1 MANVL
6 PRVKELKTLE
16 GLFRFKTS
24 EPEIIMFSCESDG
37 EACLCP
43 DSWILVLSLSEFL
56 WPCTLFLILTVIRFQ
71 EPPRHRENCY
81 LQPRNLPSQGVYP
94 FVQSLLCNAGSRC
107 KNTSYVAPK
116 DPNFRIFRSPNSQ
129 HDQGMP
135 TDLAFLEDV
144 QELAQGISETME
156 KAIALQK
163 LWLESSKL
171 SGSHNAAFSMLIRS
185 KLYKMLYFSSKVDLN
200 KTETLISKIEN
211 LHHQPYFWDFL
222 HSLPGFRTSNLH
234 PKYGLQVLAHFL
246 QTILSSLASLED
258 LDWLPINQT
267 SSKAAQ
273 IGLNVTVTILE
284 FLQEEKVEAIGI
296 GYNLSLRN
304 VVWNPLKLKSDLTSK
319 YGFDDLHVEKML
331 NYTGEL
337 NEIPT
342 DSSLEQF
349 ICSALYNTSEV
360 EVDNNYNHG
369 NCNIQWSEVKD
380 YLVHSVNWLQIYKQL
395 SVSEMDDGALKTV
408 IQQWLNGSVV
418 QKILT
423 GMEQSLVAFREQYP
437 EDSESWKV
445 TSVLH
450 TMIHL
455 LDDSLGPESH
465 PNYLQSPKILVYLA
479 KFQTILQNLPHWPT
493 VKRLLL
499 VNGALRN
506 VIIKNLH
513 FIREVLSKLE
523 RLAPFSETDDLSSLQ
538 LEMDAFFR
546 DLKQDGI
553 FQDVLFG
560 RINQPIAITEDFLGW
575 QEIEQQLA
583 ESTKLCSWLY
593 QSLSTQISPGEDISF
608 VYCQEKIISTLVFH
622 ILEEGQFALEQ
633 NNSWKNLI
641 EFLRKT
647 CEVAHYVNK
656 QENFRR
662 GPSATSEKSP
672 CKGAKLDWKA
682 ITDTYYVFLKNLLKS
697 PRMSV
702 SRILMY
708 SKDFLKMEKKSH
720 TYEDEVTNFWLSF
733 VDSVEK
739 MVLPGSLVSSN
750 QTTFQNLASLTE
762 VIWNKTVWW
771 MNTSR
776 SSEAEPSLNTQKF
789 SEFSK
794 EVIEKIQ
801 VVSSLW
807 KRNEYERFLRLLE
820 LILYEI
826 NPKLLE
832 LWMYGI
838 PKREKDKLETLS
850 TLLNLS
856 IPGNQRV
863 LGKNFNFSL
872 HFRNLSASE
881 NLNLDF
887 VHLSEIVINSLHE
900 LGLVKQEQ
908 VTATLNTVYALHNIS
923 MLSSSF
929 SVSQKQYLENILT
942 QIYQNVFQDK
952 DSVVLLRLYSSIYQV
967 IYQFISSL
975 QSNES
980 LSTFFIKISKS
991 ISAIIKEFNFQDMSK
1006 AFEFLSEVT
1015 SFLDQISEESLCEKL
1030 FSVYNYLE
1038 LQVKSL
1044 ILKEGQETK
1053 MIHATL
1059 WSLKQLLIKDK
1070 NFRVSLLHYLNQ
1082 LFNKSVEGHLNNQC
1096 FGLDDRLLSLNGSM
1110 DVRNSLILPW
1120 IQMLSNLTENIFINE
1135 SLAMQCTFSW
1145 VQVWFEI
1152 WGAVSQVL
1160 KFDSKFFPSLQ
1171 IGLRELSSEIGNSFE
1186 HFETCQR
1193 MYPGH
1198 VSITLI
1204 KSLLKNIVQGDDTQN
1219 WNALIG
1225 LLSMLDSSVAIMK
1238 SLNTAEVEKSLLRVE
1253 NEVLKLKE
1261 SPLNINISRM
1271 FFYSLFEVF
1280 MELNNTTG
1288 NIDRDSLM
1296 VSAEQYE
1303 TAFTVLQETIRFFR
1317 NISYN
1322 QDLLSCAGILQNATN
1337 LGMESDLASKNTSQ
1351 KLLSVL
1357 AILKSIL
1364 TSEDIISR
1372 LEGCTAWIDIIK
1384 NLGGRYNT
1392 ISFGYSQDFLEL
1404 FLSARNINNTK
1415 IKVRKMLDF
1424 VTFILSSTKPLCSL
1438 NNSDLHCLDVYF
1450 RHVTNV
1456 AKVAITS
1463 LFEKEKI
1470 PMLDFILMILNNSED
1485 QIRVIINN
1493 LTRTLEFSSDISWKN
1508 FTELIMRAL
1517 EKSDNSPNQF
1527 QIVWRQSVTFFR
1539 EIQKLVKNITIKIL
1553 ENNSSDIGK
1562 VLKVFTNLPK
1572 EKSANLLGDSIQNLG
1587 SYFAFNLSHD
1597 LQNLPI
1603 HAVMKAIGLDIQLAR
1618 DVMNSLLPS
1627 ILPNIPQNSGN
1638 MKVLKK
1644 VSTLIHNLKN
1654 VDIELLV
1661 DQLEQISGSLRDFLK
1676 NISALE
1682 DGNLGI
1688 DLVVGL
1694 METFVHSS
1702 HSWNVNHLWQLSRLF
1717 PKDEVDA
1724 VVDAYYVLPDG
1735 VRLLQRIA
1743 HRNITEA
1750 LLEVYNFALVH
1761 GGSISN
1767 VTKEDF
1773 ASAIKGLLDITEL
1786 VIDKPNI
1793 AAEAL
1798 SCFPVTWCSSHP
1810 TLQFH
1815 KDMVVE
1821 KCNAHKSVHPLLYSK
1836 MAELFHHLQ
1845 LMPLEDD
1852 LQCSNESVRIET
1864 THKVYC
1870 FFHEVAAWNSILIH
1884 FSEVLHVNNSLLK
1897 ELQGFWYKLSP
1908 YILSSGKSSNAN
1920 DSIHCAVVPGKWI
1933 ALRVIEKLKKRNFTK
1948 ALSVKDI
1955 LKQLTGLN
1963 KIQHWNVDK
1972 ETSVLNKTIMDWKR
1986 WTKLVSSSGVENM
1999 TFFLSPL
2006 MHLSSI
2012 ANQINDLLKVLLSF
2026 GKTSHIIGNLEAL
2039 WFETERSV
2047 QDLWKNFSIRHIF
2060 SSVKQGIQIIKSLA
2074 DQNTTLPLSYSLK
2087 QFNSSFLY
2095 GTRLLEDLVLVTRDL
2110 LHEYTNGNFF
2120 TIINTLIL
2128 ALTNESSPHAG
2139 ALNIGDITDFL
2150 EYFKNVSR
2158 EGNITITR
2166 VAHLL
2171 NLKKQTNFSDAQ
2183 FLFENSLIS
2192 AINNFAWSSLEAALH
2207 SNDTDLLIRDFIDLV
2222 FNYTQFENNKGNL
2235 SLHSHS
2241 TMELFKQFFLK
2252 FFFPPKGNF
2261 ENKIFVLLKDI
2272 YTDIMGEISIAP
2284 EDKILELLKLDPFT
2298 YLKKE
2303 GRLPSNS
2310 SSLRENI
2317 YDLIKDSFTLEDD
2330 ESYFDTQ
2337 HKLKFIRDLVHVI
2350 LRATPI
2356 RKDIGNDAELGINK
2370 THLLSKMNNFEDLLE
2385 LNEDLDSAVQ
2395 LVRKNSAKI
2404 VSLMDIIFS
2413 YHIKDLHAFSSTLQV
2428 VLTNL
2433 TELVTF
2439 VGNVFPSKERKAIE
2453 ITKRLLDIIAQGEKD
2468 IPEGFLEMSQALT
2481 TLLQDIKKLR
2491 DLSQSIDAMVKF
2503 LHLAK
2508 KVSAQVAS
2516 ILETRFISMTKGKL
2530 NSLDMLY
2537 SFLQEAVHNVVDGIT
2552 SMRNL
2557 EPLSYQE
2564 VEILLKPLLDVTS
2577 WTLNIKPIISKEFRP
2592 LNISTSSFSYLSQS
2606 KNISEIVEEIAVFII
2621 NSKNHSVELEHL
2633 VLALK
2638 NTTQTLSIDAKTLMG
2653 EVLDCLVPINNL
2665 TSQVN
2670 FLNSN
2675 MNSSHRWLW
2684 DTKWERL
2691 YKMVLFWNEILSQ
2704 NSPESGA
2711 KLKMVIALS
2720 LEALGNNL
2728 QKAGWDIFNLLLT
2741 FAQHPNNLS
2750 QAIESPGKMLSV
2762 SGGEFSKALFFNSST
2777 IHNMTHQE
2785 LEKAIQVA
2793 LNKIALWMEWL
2804 LLHHSLWRHSTKAL
2818 FPFTWE
2824 TSVNV
2829 TTGKGVMSKPPNNIK
2844 GEKNNF
2850 SLTFKPSSCFEKSIK
2865 RIISLAKYWQKGP
2878 LQNQSVLEICQFF
2891 QKHLKPSTALTLQ
2904 KVKMT
2909 ILNVLI
2915 ILSEDPAF
2923 TKDILCTLLSCKDG
2937 LIRHLLLSIVR
2948 GITLVHGHYQDF
2960 ETIWSSSSHGHCESL
2975 LHTSSKLSNSLES
2988 FKRSLENATAR
2999 DCECHPMLETVQQH
3013 MKMLARSLEKPLSGD
3028 PIMAF
3033 LSNFSVTGDVR
3044 VKDCVQNVT
3053 KLTEEL
3059 RSLTTISEKTINSI
3073 LEANISHSKFLS
3085 SALTVALAGKCDE
3098 EVISLLLT
3106 FPADG
3111 KALAVRELCVL
3122 PASDMYTLIVLI
3134 SQNLDLQIIIYKMLI
3149 PPEANSILNSLLDV
3163 VSSIDFLLTKA
3174 QHILKYLP
3182 EFLRLF
3188 KSVPLFDIPEFPQ
3201 FSQDIQSRSSAFG
3214 SLQSVMKMVCKEA
3227 SFLSNSNMF
3236 ISLPRVND
3244 LLEDDKTKFNIPKD
3258 STPFCLKLYQEILQS
3273 PNGALVWAFLKPLL
3287 HGKILYTPNT
3297 SVINKVIE
3305 KANYTFVFVD
3315 KLKIALEA
3323 MLKMSS
3329 VFQNGRNAQMINRLQ
3344 EALRNTFIKN
3354 FVESQLQIDVEK
3366 LTVKLQ
3372 NYTGMLGKMFNHSK
3386 VEQFHSLAQ
3395 IMVNIS
3401 SCVLLNRFQPLE
3413 SVEILEREAHG
3424 LMQQNNLLASIIFN
3438 SSLTIKRNGSDFVD
3452 LPHHVIY
3459 TIRTSVLY
3467 SMRTDLVKNPLW
3479 KFHPQS
3485 LPADGFKYNH
3495 IFVPLQDIIER
3506 AIILVQTGLDTLTPP
3521 IQAQAMPYPCHT
3533 SDLFLN
3539 NVGFFFPLIMMLTWM
3554 VSVASM
3560 VRKLVYEREIRL
3572 EEYMRMMGVHP
3583 TVHFLAWF
3591 LENIIMLIISSCA
3604 LAIILKTS
3612 GIFVHSNA
3620 FIIFL
3625 FLLDFGVSIVMLSF
3639 LLSAFFSSA
3648 NTAAL
3653 CTSLVYMISFLP
3665 YIVLLVLHNQ
3675 LSFAIQTVLCFLSTT
3690 AFGQGVFFITFLEG
3704 QEAGIQWNN
3713 MYQSLEQ
3720 EGDMTFG
3727 WVCWMILFDSMVYF
3741 ICGWYFSNLI
3751 PGNFGLKKPW
3761 YFPFTMSYWK
3771 NLCGLKMRKQQ
3782 HITSNLFFFNEHFLS
3797 KGSLPPNRQKTI
3809 EDGVHA
3815 GVILVSVTK
3824 EYESDKKAAVKEL
3837 TLKFYKGQITALL
3850 GPNGAGKTTII
3861 SLLTGLYPPSSGTII
3876 INGKDMQTQLAAIRM
3891 EMGVCPQYDV
3901 LFDNLSVREHLL
3913 LFASIKAPLWTKK
3926 ELYQQVNKTL
3936 QDVELT
3942 QHQHKHIRALS
3953 GGMKRKLSIGIA
3965 FIGNS
3970 NVVVL
3975 DEPTSGVDPCARR
3988 GIWDILLKYRAG
4000 RTLIFTTHHLDEAEV
4015 LSDRIAILQ
4024 HGRLRCSGS
4033 PSSLKEAYGHGF
4045 SLTLTKQPLILE
4057 IQDGKDID
4065 QVTSLIQIYIP
4076 QAFLKENGG
4085 TELTYAIP
4093 KDTDKACF
4101 KGLFQALDQNLHH
4114 LHLTGYGISDTTL
4127 EECLARCLAH
4137 SNAYELLK
4145 RVVDTVGDLLSKSE
4159 SPVDITWNEFLMAST
4174 MFYICIFTINGDILM
4189 MSWPKK
4195 KEPLD
4200 NSHRKIKPNQGGMLL
4215 LTQMAALLMK
4225 RFHHTRRGWKG
4236 TLSDL
4241 VLPVLFVA
4249 LAMGLFMVKPLVIDY
4264 PSLKLTPGH
4273 YDSEEAYFF
4282 SSESEDTGLSRVLL
4296 RSFSVQDPLCANFR
4310 PDLKNF
4316 SCWRSDPFT
4325 PREFQD
4331 SCACLKCPKK
4341 NTSAPY
4347 LKNSKGNILFNLSAF
4362 DVEEYLL
4369 WPSKKPRLG
4378 GWSFGVKIP
4387 DQGQDTNI
4395 NMSKPQTLAKVWYNQ
4410 KGFHALPS
4418 YLNHLNNLILWQYLP
4433 PSVNWRQYG
4442 IILYSHPYG
4451 GTLLNEDKILESVRQ
4466 CGVALCI
4473 MLGFSI
4479 LTASIG
4485 SSVVKDR
4492 VCGAK
4497 RLQHISGLGYRTYWF
4512 TNFIYDMV
4520 FYLVSVSL
4528 SIGVIVAFKLTAFTF
4543 RENLAATALL
4553 LALFGYA
4560 TLPWMYLLSRI
4571 FSSSDVAFISYI
4583 SLNFIF
4589 GLCTMLM
4596 TIMPRLLAV
4605 VSKAQNL
4612 QDIYNV
4618 LKWVFTIFPQFCLGQ
4633 GLIELCYNQIKF
4645 DLTHNFG
4652 IDSYV
4657 SPFEMNF
4664 LGWIFVA
4671 MALQGTTLLLS
4682 RILLHWDLLQKPR
4695 SHPVFLG
4702 PVTPSEDMDVKEEQM
4717 RIWTGRTDSDILV
4730 LRNLRKSYPGFGKR
4744 NTAVNDISLG
4754 IPRGECFGL
4763 LGVNGAGKSTTF
4775 KMLTGD
4781 IIPSSGYAAIRNPRG
4796 DEMVLPSCGASG
4808 ILIGYCPQKDA
4819 LDEFLTGWE
4828 HLHYYC
4834 SLRGVPK
4841 QDIHR
4846 VAGELVNR
4854 LHLEAHI
4861 EKPVSTYSG
4870 GTKRKLSTALALV
4883 GKPELLLLD
4892 EPSSGMD
4899 PGSKRYLWKTIMKE
4913 VQEGCAAI
4921 LTSHSMEECEALC
4934 TRLAIMV
4941 DGSFK
4946 CLGSP
4951 QHIKNRFGAGY
4962 TVKVW
4967 LSQETSQHDAISDC
4981 LKLHFP
4987 GIQFKGQHLNLLEYH
5002 VPQRWGCL
5010 ADLFRVLENN
5020 KTLLN
5025 IKHYSINQTTLEQVF
5040 INFATQQ
5047 QQTPYPTFE
5056 SSTNCI
5062 RPHPVSI

>member
-1 MANVL
+1 
-6 PRVKELKTLE
+6 PKFLKDLGSSLVYT
-16 GLFRFKTS
+16 
-24 EPEIIMFSCESDG
+24 D
-37 EACLCP
+37 
-43 DSWILVLSLSEFL
+43 ILARLMNVLSLSEFL
-56 WPCTLFLILTVIRFQ
+56 WPCTLFLILTVLRFQ
-71 EPPRHRENCY
+71 EPPRHRDNCY
-81 LQPRNLPSQGVYP
+81 LQPRNLPSQGLYP

-107 KNTSYVAPK
+107 KNTSYVATK
-116 DPNFRIFRSPNSQ
+116 DANFRSNMTLSKKITANHIAYF
-129 HDQGMP
+129 
-135 TDLAFLEDV
+135 EKV
-144 QELAQGISETME
+144 IELVII
-156 KAIALQK
+156 KK
-163 LWLESSKL
+163 PDK
-171 SGSHNAAFSMLIRS
+171 LIRS
-185 KLYKMLYFSSKVDLN
+185 KLYKMLYFSLKVDLN
-200 KTETLISKIEN
+200 KTETLISKIKN

-222 HSLPGFRTSNLH
+222 HSLPGLRTSNLN
-234 PKYGLQVLAHFL
+234 PEYGLQVLARFL

-267 SSKAAQ
+267 FSKAAQ
-273 IGLNVTVTILE
+273 IGLNVTIMILE
-284 FLQEEKVEAIGI
+284 FLQEEKVEVTGI
-296 GYNLSLRN
+296 GYNLSLRSM
-304 VVWNPLKLKSDLTSK
+304 VWNPLKLKSDLTSK

-349 ICSALYNTSEV
+349 VCSALSSTSEG

-369 NCNIQWSEVKD
+369 NCNIQWSEAKD
-380 YLVHSVNWLQIYKQL
+380 YLVHSVSWLQIYKQ
-395 SVSEMDDGALKTV
+395 V
-408 IQQWLNGSVV
+408 IQQWLKGTVV

-423 GMEQSLVAFREQYP
+423 RMEQSLMTFRDQYP
-437 EDSESWKV
+437 EDSESRKV
-445 TSVLH
+445 ASVLH

-455 LDDSLGPESH
+455 VDDSLGPESL
-465 PNYLQSPKILVYLA
+465 PNYLLVYLA

-523 RLAPFSETDDLSSLQ
+523 RLAPLSETDDLSSLQ
-538 LEMDAFFR
+538 LEMDTFFR
-546 DLKQDGI
+546 DLKQDEI
-553 FQDVLFG
+553 FQEVLFG
-560 RINQPIAITEDFLGW
+560 RTRQPIAITEDFLGW

-583 ESTKLCSWLY
+583 ESITLCSWLY
-593 QSLSTQISPGEDISF
+593 QSLSTQLSPGENISF
-608 VYCQEKIISTLVFH
+608 IYCQEKIISTLVFH
-622 ILEEGQFALEQ
+622 TLEEVQFALEQ
-633 NNSWKNLI
+633 NNSWKNLT
-641 EFLRKT
+641 EFLRKI

-656 QENFRR
+656 QENFQR
-662 GPSATSEKSP
+662 ATFEKSP

-682 ITDTYYVFLKNLLKS
+682 ITDTYFVFLKNLLKS

-702 SRILMY
+702 SRILTY
-708 SKDFLKMEKKSH
+708 SRDLLEMEKKSH
-720 TYEDEVTNFWLSF
+720 AYEDEATTFWLSF
-733 VDSVEK
+733 VDFVEK
-739 MVLPGSLVSSN
+739 MILPGSLVSSSHPI
-750 QTTFQNLASLTE
+750 FQNLANLTE
-762 VIWNKTVWW
+762 VIWNETLWW

-789 SEFSK
+789 SEIRK

-801 VVSSLW
+801 VIPSLW
-807 KRNEYERFLRLLE
+807 KRNEYEGFLRILE

-856 IPGNQRV
+856 IPENQRV

-872 HFRNLSASE
+872 HFHNLSESE
-881 NLNLDF
+881 NLHLDF
-887 VHLSEIVINSLHE
+887 VHLSEIVINCLYE

-908 VTATLNTVYALHNIS
+908 VTAALSIAYALRNIS

-942 QIYQNVFQDK
+942 QIYHNVFQDK
-952 DSVVLLRLYSSIYQV
+952 DSVVLLQLYSSIYQD
-967 IYQFISSL
+967 IYQFISSF
-975 QSNES
+975 QSKES
-980 LSTFFIKISKS
+980 LLTFFIQISKS
-991 ISAIIKEFNFQDMSK
+991 ISTIIKEFNFQDMSK

-1015 SFLDQISEESLCEKL
+1015 SFLDRISEESLCEKL

-1044 ILKEGQETK
+1044 IPKEGQETK
-1053 MIHATL
+1053 MIHTTL
-1059 WSLKQLLIKDK
+1059 RSLKQLLIIDK
-1070 NFRVSLLHYLNQ
+1070 NFRISLLHYLNQ
-1082 LFNKSVEGHLNNQC
+1082 LFNSSVEGHLNNEC
-1096 FGLDDRLLSLNGSM
+1096 FHLDDRFLSLNWSM

-1120 IQMLSNLTENIFINE
+1120 IQMLSNLTENIVINE

-1152 WGAVSQVL
+1152 WDTVFQVL
-1160 KFDSKFFPSLQ
+1160 KFDSKFFLSLQ
-1171 IGLRELSSEIGNSFE
+1171 IGLRELSSELGNSFE
-1186 HFETCQR
+1186 HLEACQR
-1193 MYPGH
+1193 TFPDHIPMR
-1198 VSITLI
+1198 LI
-1204 KSLLKNIVQGDDTQN
+1204 KSLLKNIVQDDDARN
-1219 WNALIG
+1219 WNAFTSLS
-1225 LLSMLDSSVAIMK
+1225 SMLDNSVTIMK
-1238 SLNTAEVEKSLLRVE
+1238 SLTTEKVEKSLLTME
-1253 NEVLKLKE
+1253 NEVLQLKE
-1261 SPLNINISRM
+1261 SPLNINISRK

-1280 MELNNTTG
+1280 MELSNTSG

-1296 VSAEQYE
+1296 DSGEELE
-1303 TAFTVLQETIRFFR
+1303 TALTVLQETIRFLR

-1322 QDLLSCAGILQNATN
+1322 QDLLSCAVILENITN
-1337 LGMESDLASKNTSQ
+1337 LVVEGDLASKNTSQ

-1357 AILKSIL
+1357 AIFKYIL

-1372 LEGCTAWIDIIK
+1372 LEGCTAWIDIIR
-1384 NLGGRYNT
+1384 NLGVKYYST
-1392 ISFGYSQDFLEL
+1392 FSFGHSQDFLEL
-1404 FLSARNINNTK
+1404 FLSSRNINNTK
-1415 IKVRKMLDF
+1415 ITVGKMLYF
-1424 VTFILSSTKPLCSL
+1424 VTFISSSTKPLCSL
-1438 NNSDLHCLDVYF
+1438 NKSDMHCLDVYF
-1450 RHVTNV
+1450 RNITNFV
-1456 AKVAITS
+1456 KVVITS
-1463 LFEKEKI
+1463 LFEKEKM

-1485 QIRVIINN
+1485 QLRVIINS
-1493 LTRTLEFSSDISWKN
+1493 LTRTLEFSSDINWKN
-1508 FTELIMRAL
+1508 FTELIIRAL
-1517 EKSDNSPNQF
+1517 EKSDNSSNQF
-1527 QIVWRQSVTFFR
+1527 QIVWRQSTAFFR

-1562 VLKVFTNLPK
+1562 VLKVLTNLPK

-1587 SYFAFNLSHD
+1587 SYFAFNFSHD

-1603 HAVMKAIGLDIQLAR
+1603 HAIMKAIGLDIQLAR

-1627 ILPNIPQNSGN
+1627 ILPNIPQNSRN

-1644 VSTLIHNLKN
+1644 ISTLIHNLKN
-1654 VDIELLV
+1654 ADVELLV
-1661 DQLEQISGSLRDFLK
+1661 DQLEQISGSLWDFLK
-1676 NISALE
+1676 NISTLE

-1688 DLVVGL
+1688 DLLIGL

-1724 VVDAYYVLPDG
+1724 VVDAYYVLPD
-1735 VRLLQRIA
+1735 VLRLLQRIA
-1743 HRNITEA
+1743 HKNITEA
-1750 LLEVYNFALVH
+1750 LLEVYNFTLVH
-1761 GGSISN
+1761 GASISTI
-1767 VTKEDF
+1767 TKEDF
-1773 ASAIKGLLDITEL
+1773 ASAIKGLLDITDL

-1798 SCFPVTWCSSHP
+1798 SCLPVTWCSNHT
-1810 TLQFH
+1810 TLQLH
-1815 KDMVVE
+1815 KDTVME
-1821 KCNAHKSVHPLLYSK
+1821 KCNTHKSMYPLLYSK
-1836 MAELFHHLQ
+1836 LVDLFHHLQ
-1845 LMPLEDD
+1845 LIPLEND
-1852 LQCSNESVRIET
+1852 LQCLNESLRIEM
-1864 THKVYC
+1864 THGVYC
-1870 FFHEVAAWNSILIH
+1870 FFHELAAWNSILIN
-1884 FSEVLHVNNSLLK
+1884 FSEGLHVNNSLLK
-1897 ELQGFWYKLSP
+1897 ELQGFWYKVSP

-1920 DSIHCAVVPGKWI
+1920 YLMHCMVVPGRWI
-1933 ALRVIEKLKKRNFTK
+1933 ALRVIEKFKKMNFTK

-1955 LKQLTGLN
+1955 LEQLTGLN
-1963 KIQHWNVDK
+1963 KIQHWNVDQ
-1972 ETSVLNKTIMDWKR
+1972 ETSVLNKTVTNLKR
-1986 WTKLVSSSGVENM
+1986 WTKLVSSFDVENM
-1999 TFFLSPL
+1999 TFFLYPS
-2006 MHLSSI
+2006 MHLSSKV
-2012 ANQINDLLKVLLSF
+2012 NQINDLLKVLLSF
-2026 GKTSHIIGNLEAL
+2026 GKTTNIIDNFENLWLES
-2039 WFETERSV
+2039 ERSV
-2047 QDLWKNFSIRHIF
+2047 QDLQKNFSIRHIF
-2060 SSVKQGIQIIKSLA
+2060 SLVKQGIQIIKSLA
-2074 DQNTTLPLSYSLK
+2074 DQNTTLPLFYFLK
-2087 QFNSSFLY
+2087 QFNSSFLH
-2095 GTRLLEDLVLVTRDL
+2095 GARFLEDLILLTRDL
-2110 LHEYTNGNFF
+2110 LHEYTNGNFSK
-2120 TIINTLIL
+2120 IIDTLIPI
-2128 ALTNESSPHAG
+2128 LTNESSSHAR
-2139 ALNIGDITDFL
+2139 ALNTDVFTDCL
-2150 EYFKNVSR
+2150 EHFKNVSR
-2158 EGNITITR
+2158 EGNINITF

-2171 NLKKQTNFSDAQ
+2171 NLEKQTNFSVAQ
-2183 FLFENSLIS
+2183 FLSKSRLIS

-2207 SNDTDLLIRDFIDLV
+2207 LNDTDLPITDFIDLV

-2235 SLHSHS
+2235 SLHQSS
-2241 TMELFKQFFLK
+2241 TMELFKQFFHK

-2261 ENKIFVLLKDI
+2261 ENKIFALLK
-2272 YTDIMGEISIAP
+2272 YLYADIMTEMSIAP
-2284 EDKILELLKLDPFT
+2284 KDRILDLLKLDPFPN
-2298 YLKKE
+2298 LREE
-2303 GRLPSNS
+2303 GRLPSND
-2310 SSLRENI
+2310 SSLRKNV
-2317 YDLIKDSFTLEDD
+2317 YDLIKDSFILDD
-2330 ESYFDTQ
+2330 EFYFDTQ
-2337 HKLKFIRDLVHVI
+2337 QRLKFIRDLVHII
-2350 LRATPI
+2350 LRAIPI
-2356 RKDIGNDAELGINK
+2356 RNDIGNDAKLVLNK
-2370 THLLSKMNNFEDLLE
+2370 THLLFKMNNFEDLAE
-2385 LNEDLDSAVQ
+2385 LNEDLDSAIQ
-2395 LVRKNSAKI
+2395 LVRKNSAEI

-2413 YHIKDLHAFSSTLQV
+2413 YHMEDLPAFSSALQV

-2439 VGNVFPSKERKAIE
+2439 VGNVFPSKVVE
-2453 ITKRLLDIIAQGEKD
+2453 ITKQLLDIIAYGEKD
-2468 IPEGFLEMSQALT
+2468 IPEGFLEMSHALS
-2481 TLLQDIKKLR
+2481 TLLQDIKELR
-2491 DLSQSIDAMVKF
+2491 VLSQSVDAMVKF
-2503 LHLAK
+2503 LNLSK
-2508 KVSAQVAS
+2508 KVSAQVAT
-2516 ILETRFISMTKGKL
+2516 ILETHFISKTKGKL
-2530 NSLDMLY
+2530 NFLDMLY
-2537 SFLQEAVHNVVDGIT
+2537 SFLQEAVHSVVDDIT

-2557 EPLSYQE
+2557 EFLSYQE
-2564 VEILLKPLLDVTS
+2564 VESLLKPLLDVTS
-2577 WTLNIKPIISKEFRP
+2577 WTIETKPIIFKESKP
-2592 LNISTSSFSYLSQS
+2592 LNESTSSFSYLSRS

-2621 NSKNHSVELEHL
+2621 NSKNHSVELERL

-2638 NTTQTLSIDAKTLMG
+2638 NATQTLSIDAKTLMG

-2665 TSQVN
+2665 TSQVD

-2675 MNSSHRWLW
+2675 PNSSHHWLW
-2684 DTKWERL
+2684 DTKWARL
-2691 YKMVLFWNEILSQ
+2691 YKRVLFWNEVLSQ

-2711 KLKMVIALS
+2711 KLKMVIAPS
-2720 LEALGNNL
+2720 LEALANNL
-2728 QKAGWDIFNLLLT
+2728 QEGDWDIFNLLLT

-2750 QAIESPGKMLSV
+2750 QAIESTGKMLSV
-2762 SGGEFSKALFFNSST
+2762 FGGEFSKALFFNSST

-2793 LNKIALWMEWL
+2793 LSKIALWMEWL
-2804 LLHHSLWRHSTKAL
+2804 LLHHSQWRRSTKAL
-2818 FPFTWE
+2818 FPLTWE

-2829 TTGKGVMSKPPNNIK
+2829 ITGKGVMSKSPNNIK
-2844 GEKNNF
+2844 REKNNF
-2850 SLTFKPSSCFEKSIK
+2850 SLTFKPLSCFEKSIK
-2865 RIISLAKYWQKGP
+2865 GIVSLAKYWQKRP

-2909 ILNVLI
+2909 VLNMLI
-2915 ILSEDPAF
+2915 ILSEKPAF
-2923 TKDILCTLLSCKDG
+2923 TKDILCSLLSCKDQ
-2937 LIRHLLLSIVR
+2937 LIRHLFLSIIR
-2948 GITLVHGHYQDF
+2948 GVTLVHDHYQDF
-2960 ETIWSSSSHGHCESL
+2960 ENIWSSSNHGHCENL
-2975 LHTSSKLSNSLES
+2975 LHTSSKLSSTLES
-2988 FKRSLENATAR
+2988 FKRNLGNATAR

-3013 MKMLARSLEKPLSGD
+3013 VQMLARSLEKPLSGD
-3028 PIMAF
+3028 PIMSF

-3053 KLTEEL
+3053 KLREEL
-3059 RSLTTISEKTINSI
+3059 RSFTTISEETINNI

-3085 SALTVALAGKCDE
+3085 SVLTVALAGKCDE

-3111 KALAVRELCVL
+3111 KALAARELCAL
-3122 PASDMYTLIVLI
+3122 PASDVYPLIVLI

-3149 PPEANSILNSLLDV
+3149 PPEANSLLNSLLDV
-3163 VSSIDFLLTKA
+3163 VSSINSLLTKA
-3174 QHILKYLP
+3174 QHILKHLP
-3182 EFLRLF
+3182 EFLQLF
-3188 KSVPLFDIPEFPQ
+3188 KSIPLLDISEFPQ
-3201 FSQDIQSRSSAFG
+3201 FSQDVQSRSSAFG
-3214 SLQSVMKMVCKEA
+3214 SLLSVMKMVCKEA
-3227 SFLSNSNMF
+3227 SFLSDSNMY

-3297 SVINKVIE
+3297 PVVNKVIE

-3315 KLKIALEA
+3315 KLKIVLEA

-3329 VFQNGRNAQMINRLQ
+3329 IFQNGGNAQMINHLQ

-3366 LTVKLQ
+3366 LTEKLQ
-3372 NYTGMLGKMFNHSK
+3372 NYAGMLGKMFNHSK

-3413 SVEILEREAHG
+3413 SVETLEREANG

-3438 SSLTIKRNGSDFVD
+3438 SSLTSKKHAPDFFD
-3452 LPHHVIY
+3452 LPHHFIY

-3495 IFVPLQDIIER
+3495 IFVPLQDMIER
-3506 AIILVQTGLDTLTPP
+3506 AIILVQTGLDTLTPS

-3612 GIFVHSNA
+3612 GIFVHSDA

-3625 FLLDFGVSIVMLSF
+3625 FLLDFGVSVVMLSF
-3639 LLSAFFSSA
+3639 LLSAFFGSA

-3713 MYQSLEQ
+3713 MYQSVEQ
-3720 EGDMTFG
+3720 EGGMTFG
-3727 WVCWMILFDSMVYF
+3727 WVCWMMFFDSMAYF

-3761 YFPFTMSYWK
+3761 YFPFTMSYWQ
-3771 NLCGLKMRKQQ
+3771 NLCGFKMRKQQ
-3782 HITSNLFFFNEHFLS
+3782 HVNSSLLFINENFMN
-3797 KGSLPPNRQKTI
+3797 KGSLTPNRKKTI
-3809 EDGVHA
+3809 ENRVHA
-3815 GVILVSVTK
+3815 GVTLVSVTK
-3824 EYESDKKAAVKEL
+3824 EYEGDKKAAVKEL
-3837 TLKFYKGQITALL
+3837 TLTFYKGQITALL

-3861 SLLTGLYPPSSGTII
+3861 SLLTGLYPPTSGIII

-3901 LFDNLSVREHLL
+3901 LFDNLSVREHLV

-3926 ELYQQVNKTL
+3926 RLYQQVNKTL

-3942 QHQHKHIRALS
+3942 HHQHKHIRALS

-4033 PSSLKEAYGHGF
+4033 PSSLKETYGHGL
-4045 SLTLTKQPLILE
+4045 SLTLTKQPFILE
-4057 IQDGKDID
+4057 IQDAKDID
-4065 QVTSLIQIYIP
+4065 RVTSLIQIYIP

-4085 TELTYAIP
+4085 NELTYAIP

-4127 EECLARCLAH
+4127 EEVFLKLLQDSKNKSH
-4137 SNAYELLK
+4137 SPDAIDIESRYE
-4145 RVVDTVGDLLSKSE
+4145 R
-4159 SPVDITWNEFLMAST
+4159 ST
-4174 MFYICIFTINGDILM
+4174 EQLH
-4189 MSWPKK
+4189 
-4195 KEPLD
+4195 D
-4200 NSHRKIKPNQGGMLL
+4200 NSKYSISNSPRKIKPIQGNMLL

-4249 LAMGLFMVKPLVIDY
+4249 LAMGLFMVKPLVTDY

-4282 SSESEDTGLSRVLL
+4282 SESEDTGLSSVLL
-4296 RSFSVQDPLCANFR
+4296 RSFGVQDPLCANFR
-4310 PDLKNF
+4310 KNF

-4331 SCACLKCPKK
+4331 SCTCLKCPKE
-4341 NTSAPY
+4341 NTSVPY

-4387 DQGQDTNI
+4387 NQGQDINI
-4395 NMSKPQTLAKVWYNQ
+4395 NMSEPQTLAKVWYNQ

-4418 YLNHLNNLILWQYLP
+4418 YLNHLNNLILWQHLP

-4442 IILYSHPYG
+4442 ITLYSHPYG
-4451 GTLLNEDKILESVRQ
+4451 GILLNEDKILESVRQ

-4485 SSVVKDR
+4485 SSIVKDR

-4497 RLQHISGLGYRTYWF
+4497 RLQHINGLGYGTYW
-4512 TNFIYDMV
+4512 ICGY
-4520 FYLVSVSL
+4520 
-4528 SIGVIVAFKLTAFTF
+4528 
-4543 RENLAATALL
+4543 
-4553 LALFGYA
+4553 GYA

-4596 TIMPRLLAV
+4596 TIMPRLLAM

-4618 LKWVFTIFPQFCLGQ
+4618 LKWVFTIFPQFCMGQ

-4657 SPFEMNF
+4657 NPFEMNF

-4671 MALQGTTLLLS
+4671 MALQGTALLLL

-4695 SHPVFLG
+4695 SHPVILG
-4702 PVTPSEDMDVKEEQM
+4702 PVNPSEDVDVKEEQM
-4717 RIWTGRTDSDILV
+4717 RVWAGRTNNDILV
-4730 LRNLRKSYPGFGKR
+4730 LHNLRKSYQGFGKR
-4744 NTAVNDISLG
+4744 TTAVNDISLG

-4781 IIPSSGYAAIRNPRG
+4781 ITPSSGYAAIRNPRG
-4796 DEMVLPSCGASG
+4796 DEMVLSSSGAAG

-4861 EKPVSTYSG
+4861 KKPVNTYSG

-4883 GKPELLLLD
+4883 GKPEILLLD

-4899 PGSKRYLWKTIMKE
+4899 AGSKRYLWKTLMKE
-4913 VQEGCAAI
+4913 VQEGCAAV

-4951 QHIKNRFGAGY
+4951 QHIKNRFGDGY
-4962 TVKVW
+4962 AVKVW
-4967 LSQETSQHDAISDC
+4967 LSQETSQHNAISHC

-5010 ADLFRVLENN
+5010 ADLFKVLENN

-5025 IKHYSINQTTLEQVF
+5025 IKHYSINQTTLEQVMF
-5040 INFATQQ
+5040 INQFT
-5047 QQTPYPTFE
+5047 YDI
-5056 SSTNCI
+5056 SYD
-5062 RPHPVSI
+5062 PHSILVK

>member
-1 MANVL
+1 
-6 PRVKELKTLE
+6 
-16 GLFRFKTS
+16 
-24 EPEIIMFSCESDG
+24 
-37 EACLCP
+37 
-43 DSWILVLSLSEFL
+43 
-56 WPCTLFLILTVIRFQ
+56 
-71 EPPRHRENCY
+71 
-81 LQPRNLPSQGVYP
+81 
-94 FVQSLLCNAGSRC
+94 
-107 KNTSYVAPK
+107 
-116 DPNFRIFRSPNSQ
+116 
-129 HDQGMP
+129 
-135 TDLAFLEDV
+135 
-144 QELAQGISETME
+144 
-156 KAIALQK
+156 
-163 LWLESSKL
+163 
-171 SGSHNAAFSMLIRS
+171 
-185 KLYKMLYFSSKVDLN
+185 
-200 KTETLISKIEN
+200 
-211 LHHQPYFWDFL
+211 
-222 HSLPGFRTSNLH
+222 
-234 PKYGLQVLAHFL
+234 
-246 QTILSSLASLED
+246 
-258 LDWLPINQT
+258 
-267 SSKAAQ
+267 
-273 IGLNVTVTILE
+273 
-284 FLQEEKVEAIGI
+284 
-296 GYNLSLRN
+296 
-304 VVWNPLKLKSDLTSK
+304 
-319 YGFDDLHVEKML
+319 
-331 NYTGEL
+331 
-337 NEIPT
+337 
-342 DSSLEQF
+342 
-349 ICSALYNTSEV
+349 
-360 EVDNNYNHG
+360 
-369 NCNIQWSEVKD
+369 
-380 YLVHSVNWLQIYKQL
+380 
-395 SVSEMDDGALKTV
+395 
-408 IQQWLNGSVV
+408 
-418 QKILT
+418 
-423 GMEQSLVAFREQYP
+423 
-437 EDSESWKV
+437 
-445 TSVLH
+445 
-450 TMIHL
+450 
-455 LDDSLGPESH
+455 
-465 PNYLQSPKILVYLA
+465 
-479 KFQTILQNLPHWPT
+479 
-493 VKRLLL
+493 
-499 VNGALRN
+499 
-506 VIIKNLH
+506 
-513 FIREVLSKLE
+513 
-523 RLAPFSETDDLSSLQ
+523 
-538 LEMDAFFR
+538 
-546 DLKQDGI
+546 
-553 FQDVLFG
+553 
-560 RINQPIAITEDFLGW
+560 
-575 QEIEQQLA
+575 
-583 ESTKLCSWLY
+583 
-593 QSLSTQISPGEDISF
+593 
-608 VYCQEKIISTLVFH
+608 
-622 ILEEGQFALEQ
+622 
-633 NNSWKNLI
+633 
-641 EFLRKT
+641 
-647 CEVAHYVNK
+647 
-656 QENFRR
+656 
-662 GPSATSEKSP
+662 
-672 CKGAKLDWKA
+672 
-682 ITDTYYVFLKNLLKS
+682 
-697 PRMSV
+697 MSV
-702 SRILMY
+702 SRILMF
-708 SKDFLKMEKKSH
+708 SKDLLEMEKKSH
-720 TYEDEVTNFWLSF
+720 TYEDEMTTFWLSF
-733 VDSVEK
+733 VDFVEK
-739 MVLPGSLVSSN
+739 IVPPQSLVSSN
-750 QTTFQNLASLTE
+750 HPRFQNLATLTE
-762 VIWNKTVWW
+762 IIWNMTLGW

-776 SSEAEPSLNTQKF
+776 GSETEPSLNTQKF

-794 EVIEKIQ
+794 EVLEKIQ
-801 VVSSLW
+801 VVSRLW
-807 KRNEYERFLRLLE
+807 KRNEYEGFLRILE

-850 TLLNLS
+850 TLLHLS
-856 IPGNQRV
+856 IPENQRV
-863 LGKNFNFSL
+863 LGKNFNISPYF
-872 HFRNLSASE
+872 HNLSESE

-887 VHLSEIVINSLHE
+887 VHLSEIVIKSLYE

-908 VTATLNTVYALHNIS
+908 VTVALNTVYALHNIS

-929 SVSQKQYLENILT
+929 SASQKQYLENILT

-952 DSVVLLRLYSSIYQV
+952 DSVVLRLYSSVYQD

-975 QSNES
+975 QSRKS
-980 LSTFFIKISKS
+980 LSTFFIQISKS
-991 ISAIIKEFNFQDMSK
+991 ISAIVKQFNFQDMSK
-1006 AFEFLSEVT
+1006 GFEFLSEVT
-1015 SFLDQISEESLCEKL
+1015 SFLDRISGETLCEKL

-1044 ILKEGQETK
+1044 IPKENQETK

-1059 WSLKQLLIKDK
+1059 LSLKQLLIIDK
-1070 NFRVSLLHYLNQ
+1070 NFRMSLLHYLNQ
-1082 LFNKSVEGHLNNQC
+1082 LFNSSVAGHLNNQC
-1096 FGLDDRLLSLNGSM
+1096 FDLDDRLLPLNWSM
-1110 DVRNSLILPW
+1110 NVTNSLILPW
-1120 IQMLSNLTENIFINE
+1120 IHMLSNLTENIVINE

-1152 WGAVSQVL
+1152 WGAMSQVL

-1171 IGLRELSSEIGNSFE
+1171 IGLRELSSKLGNNFE
-1186 HFETCQR
+1186 HFEACQKIF
-1193 MYPGH
+1193 PDH
-1198 VSITLI
+1198 VSIRFI
-1204 KSLLKNIVQGDDTQN
+1204 KSLLKNIVQDDNATN
-1219 WNALIG
+1219 WNALTG
-1225 LLSMLDSSVAIMK
+1225 LSSVLDNSVAIMK
-1238 SLNTAEVEKSLLRVE
+1238 SLNKEEVKKSLLTVE
-1253 NEVLKLKE
+1253 NEVLKLKD
-1261 SPLNINISRM
+1261 SPLNINITRK

-1280 MELNNTTG
+1280 MELSNATG
-1288 NIDRDSLM
+1288 NIDRNFLTGFG
-1296 VSAEQYE
+1296 EEYE
-1303 TAFTVLQETIRFFR
+1303 NTFTVLQETIRFLR
-1317 NISYN
+1317 NISYT
-1322 QDLLSCAGILQNATN
+1322 QDLLSCTGILQNITN
-1337 LGMESDLASKNTSQ
+1337 LVIEGDLALKNMSQ

-1364 TSEDIISR
+1364 TSEDTMSR
-1372 LEGCTAWIDIIK
+1372 LEGCIAWTDIIR
-1384 NLGGRYNT
+1384 NLVVRYNT
-1392 ISFGYSQDFLEL
+1392 TSFGHSQDFLDL
-1404 FLSARNINNTK
+1404 LLASRNVNNTK
-1415 IKVRKMLDF
+1415 ITVRKMLDF
-1424 VTFILSSTKPLCSL
+1424 VTILLSSTKPLCSL
-1438 NNSDLHCLDVYF
+1438 NNSDMRCLDVYF
-1450 RHVTNV
+1450 RNVTTFV
-1456 AKVAITS
+1456 KVVIAS
-1463 LFEKEKI
+1463 LFEKEKM

-1485 QIRVIINN
+1485 QIKVIINN
-1493 LTRTLEFSSDISWKN
+1493 LTRTLEFSSDIHGKK
-1508 FTELIMRAL
+1508 FTELIIRAL
-1517 EKSDNSPNQF
+1517 EKSDDSPNQF
-1527 QIVWRQSVTFFR
+1527 QIVWRQSITFFR
-1539 EIQKLVKNITIKIL
+1539 EIEKLVKNITIKIL
-1553 ENNSSDIGK
+1553 ENNSSDTGK
-1562 VLKVFTNLPK
+1562 VLKVFTNLLN
-1572 EKSANLLGDSIQNLG
+1572 EKSTNLLGDSIQNLG
-1587 SYFAFNLSHD
+1587 HYFAFNLSHD

-1603 HAVMKAIGLDIQLAR
+1603 HTIMKAIGLDIQLAR

-1627 ILPNIPQNSGN
+1627 ILPNLPQNSGK

-1644 VSTLIHNLKN
+1644 INTLIHNLKN

-1661 DQLEQISGSLRDFLK
+1661 DQLEQISVSLRDFLK

-1688 DLVVGL
+1688 DLLVGL
-1694 METFVHSS
+1694 MKTFVHSS

-1743 HRNITEA
+1743 YKNITEA

-1761 GGSISN
+1761 GPSIS
-1767 VTKEDF
+1767 TIAKEDF
-1773 ASAIKGLLDITEL
+1773 ASAIKGLLDITDL
-1786 VIDKPNI
+1786 VIDKPHI

-1798 SCFPVTWCSSHP
+1798 SCFPVSWCSNHT
-1810 TLQFH
+1810 TLQFY
-1815 KDMVVE
+1815 KDIVME
-1821 KCNAHKSVHPLLYSK
+1821 KCNTHKSVYPLLYSK
-1836 MAELFHHLQ
+1836 MADLFHHLQ
-1845 LMPLEDD
+1845 LMPLEED
-1852 LQCSNESVRIET
+1852 LQCSNESLRIEL

-1870 FFHEVAAWNSILIH
+1870 FFHELAAWNSIFTN
-1884 FSEVLHVNNSLLK
+1884 FSEALHVNNSLLK
-1897 ELQGFWYKLSP
+1897 ELQGLWNKVSP

-1920 DSIHCAVVPGKWI
+1920 DSMWYGSPREMDCMVVPGKWI
-1933 ALRVIEKLKKRNFTK
+1933 ALRVIEKLGKMNFTK

-1955 LKQLTGLN
+1955 LKQLTDLN
-1963 KIQHWNVDK
+1963 KIQRWNVDK
-1972 ETSVLNKTIMDWKR
+1972 ETSVLNKTITNWKR
-1986 WTKLVSSSGVENM
+1986 WAKLVSSFVVENM
-1999 TFFLSPL
+1999 TFFSSPSR
-2006 MHLSSI
+2006 HFSSKE
-2012 ANQINDLLKVLLSF
+2012 NQINDLLKVLLSF
-2026 GKTSHIIGNLEAL
+2026 GKTSNINDNLEIV
-2039 WFETERSV
+2039 WIESERSL

-2060 SSVKQGIQIIKSLA
+2060 SSVKQGIQIIKSLT
-2074 DQNTTLPLSYSLK
+2074 DQNSTFPFSYFLK
-2087 QFNSSFLY
+2087 QFNSSFLH
-2095 GTRLLEDLVLVTRDL
+2095 GARFLEDLILVSRDL
-2110 LHEYTNGNFF
+2110 LHEYTNGNFST
-2120 TIINTLIL
+2120 TIDTLIL
-2128 ALTNESSPHAG
+2128 ALTSESSPHAS
-2139 ALNIGDITDFL
+2139 ALNIHDITDFL
-2150 EYFKNVSR
+2150 EHFKNVSR
-2158 EGNITITR
+2158 KGNSNITFLS
-2166 VAHLL
+2166 HLL
-2171 NLKKQTNFSDAQ
+2171 NLEKQTNFSVTQ
-2183 FLFENSLIS
+2183 FLFESSLIS
-2192 AINNFAWSSLEAALH
+2192 AINNFVWSSLEAALY
-2207 SNDTDLLIRDFIDLV
+2207 SNDTDLPIMDFIDLV
-2222 FNYTQFENNKGNL
+2222 FNYTQFENNEGNF
-2235 SLHSHS
+2235 SLHPSN
-2241 TMELFKQFFLK
+2241 TMEPFKQFFLK
-2252 FFFPPKGNF
+2252 FFFPLKENF
-2261 ENKIFVLLKDI
+2261 ENKVFALLKDL
-2272 YTDIMGEISIAP
+2272 YTDIMTEMSISP
-2284 EDKILELLKLDPFT
+2284 KDKIFDLLKLR
-2298 YLKKE
+2298 KE
-2303 GRLPSNS
+2303 GILPSNYS
-2310 SSLRENI
+2310 ILRKNI
-2317 YDLIKDSFTLEDD
+2317 YDLIKDSFILEDGKF
-2330 ESYFDTQ
+2330 YFGTQ
-2337 HKLKFIRDLVHVI
+2337 QRIKFIRDLVHII
-2350 LRATPI
+2350 LKATPI
-2356 RKDIGNDAELGINK
+2356 RNDIGNDAELIINK
-2370 THLLSKMNNFEDLLE
+2370 THSLSKMNNFEDLLE
-2385 LNEDLDSAVQ
+2385 LNEDLDSAIQ
-2395 LVRKNSAKI
+2395 LVRKNSAGI
-2404 VSLMDIIFS
+2404 VNLMDIIFS
-2413 YHIKDLHAFSSTLQV
+2413 YHIKDLHAFSSTFQV
-2428 VLTNL
+2428 VLANL

-2439 VGNVFPSKERKAIE
+2439 VGDVFPLKERKVVE
-2453 ITKRLLDIIAQGEKD
+2453 ITKQLLDVIAYGKED
-2468 IPEGFLEMSQALT
+2468 IPEGFLEMSQALS

-2491 DLSQSIDAMVKF
+2491 DLSQSIDTMVKF
-2503 LHLAK
+2503 LNLSK
-2508 KVSAQVAS
+2508 KVSAQVVT
-2516 ILETRFISMTKGKL
+2516 ILETHVISKSKGKL
-2530 NSLDMLY
+2530 NSLERLY
-2537 SFLQEAVHNVVDGIT
+2537 SFLQEAVHSVVDNIT
-2552 SMRNL
+2552 SIRNL
-2557 EPLSYQE
+2557 EFLSYQE
-2564 VEILLKPLLDVTS
+2564 VESLLKLFLGVTS
-2577 WTLNIKPIISKEFRP
+2577 WTIEIKPIMSKEPTP
-2592 LNISTSSFSYLSQS
+2592 LNKSTNSFSYLSQS

-2621 NSKNHSVELEHL
+2621 NSKNRSVELEHL

-2638 NTTQTLSIDAKTLMG
+2638 NATQTLSIDAKTLMV
-2653 EVLDCLVPINNL
+2653 EVLDCLVLINNL

-2675 MNSSHRWLW
+2675 LNSSHHWLW

-2691 YKMVLFWNEILSQ
+2691 YKMILFWNEILSQ

-2711 KLKMVIALS
+2711 KLKMAIALS

-2728 QKAGWDIFNLLLT
+2728 QEGGWDIFNPLLT

-2750 QAIESPGKMLSV
+2750 QAIESIGKMLSV

-2777 IHNMTHQE
+2777 IHNMAHQE

-2804 LLHHSLWRHSTKAL
+2804 LLPYSQWRHSTKAL
-2818 FPFTWE
+2818 FPLTWE

-2829 TTGKGVMSKPPNNIK
+2829 TTGKGVMSKPPNNMER
-2844 GEKNNF
+2844 EKNKF
-2850 SLTFKPSSCFEKSIK
+2850 SLAFKPSSCFEKSIK
-2865 RIISLAKYWQKGP
+2865 RIVSLAKYWQKGP
-2878 LQNQSVLEICQFF
+2878 LQNQSVSEICQFF

-2904 KVKMT
+2904 KVKKT
-2909 ILNVLI
+2909 VLNVLI
-2915 ILSEDPAF
+2915 ILSEEPAF
-2923 TKDILCTLLSCKDG
+2923 AKDILCTLLSCKDG
-2937 LIRHLLLSIVR
+2937 LIKHLLLSIVR
-2948 GITLVHGHYQDF
+2948 GVTLVHGHYQDF
-2960 ETIWSSSSHGHCESL
+2960 ENIWSSSNHGHCESL
-2975 LHTSSKLSNSLES
+2975 LHTSSKLSSTLES
-2988 FKRSLENATAR
+2988 FKRSLGNTTAK

-3013 MKMLARSLEKPLSGD
+3013 VQRLARSLEKPLSGD
-3028 PIMAF
+3028 PVMAF
-3033 LSNFSVTGDVR
+3033 LSNFSVTRDVR
-3044 VKDCVQNVT
+3044 VKDCVRNVT

-3059 RSLTTISEKTINSI
+3059 RSLTIITEETINSI

-3106 FPADG
+3106 FPTDG
-3111 KALAVRELCVL
+3111 KALAVRELCAL
-3122 PASDMYTLIVLI
+3122 PALDTYTLIVLI
-3134 SQNLDLQIIIYKMLI
+3134 TRNLDLQIIIYKMLI
-3149 PPEANSILNSLLDV
+3149 PPEANSLLNSLLDV
-3163 VSSIDFLLTKA
+3163 VSSVDSLLTKA

-3182 EFLRLF
+3182 EFLQLF
-3188 KSVPLFDIPEFPQ
+3188 RSIPLFDIPEFPQ
-3201 FSQDIQSRSSAFG
+3201 FSQDIQSRSSTFG

-3227 SFLSNSNMF
+3227 SFLSDSNMF
-3236 ISLPRVND
+3236 INLPRVND

-3297 SVINKVIE
+3297 PVINNVIE

-3315 KLKIALEA
+3315 KLKIVLEA
-3323 MLKMSS
+3323 MLKMSGI
-3329 VFQNGRNAQMINRLQ
+3329 FQNGGNAQMINQLQ
-3344 EALRNTFIKN
+3344 EALRNTFIEN

-3366 LTVKLQ
+3366 LTEKLQ
-3372 NYTGMLGKMFNHSK
+3372 NYAGMLGKMFNRSK

-3401 SCVLLNRFQPLE
+3401 SCVLLSRFQPLE
-3413 SVEILEREAHG
+3413 SVEMLEREAHG
-3424 LMQQNNLLASIIFN
+3424 LIQQNNLLASIIFN
-3438 SSLTIKRNGSDFVD
+3438 SSLTSKSHGPDFVD
-3452 LPHHVIY
+3452 LPHHFIY

-3479 KFHPQS
+3479 KFHPQT

-3495 IFVPLQDIIER
+3495 IFVPLQDMIER

-3521 IQAQAMPYPCHT
+3521 IQVQAMPYPCHT

-3591 LENIIMLIISSCA
+3591 LENIIMLILSSCA

-3625 FLLDFGVSIVMLSF
+3625 FLLDFGVSVVMLSF

-3675 LSFAIQTVLCFLSTT
+3675 LSFAVQTVLCFLSTT

-3727 WVCWMILFDSMVYF
+3727 WVCWMILFDSVVYF

-3761 YFPFTMSYWK
+3761 YFPFTLSYWQ
-3771 NLCGLKMRKQQ
+3771 NLCGFTMRKQKY
-3782 HITSNLFFFNEHFLS
+3782 INSNLWFFNENFLN
-3797 KGSLPPNRQKTI
+3797 KGSLPPNRQKAI
-3809 EDGVHA
+3809 EDRVHA
-3815 GVILVSVTK
+3815 GVTLVSVTK
-3824 EYESDKKAAVKEL
+3824 EYGSDRKAAVKEL
-3837 TLKFYKGQITALL
+3837 TLTFYKGQITALL

-3861 SLLTGLYPPSSGTII
+3861 SLLTGLYPPTSGTII

-3901 LFDNLSVREHLL
+3901 LFDNLSVWEHLL

-3926 ELYQQVNKTL
+3926 QLYQEVNKTL

-3942 QHQHKHIRALS
+3942 HHQHKHIKALS

-4015 LSDRIAILQ
+4015 LSDHIAILQ
-4024 HGRLRCSGS
+4024 HGQLRCSGS
-4033 PSSLKEAYGHGF
+4033 PSSLKETYGHGL
-4045 SLTLTKQPLILE
+4045 SLTLTKQPFILE
-4057 IQDGKDID
+4057 VQDDKDTD
-4065 QVTSLIQIYIP
+4065 QITSLIQIYIP

-4085 TELTYAIP
+4085 NELTYAVP

-4127 EECLARCLAH
+4127 EEVFLKLLQDSKNKPR
-4137 SNAYELLK
+4137 SSDTTDVESRYERGTEQLY
-4145 RVVDTVGDLLSKSE
+4145 D
-4159 SPVDITWNEFLMAST
+4159 N
-4174 MFYICIFTINGDILM
+4174 N
-4189 MSWPKK
+4189 
-4195 KEPLD
+4195 
-4200 NSHRKIKPNQGGMLL
+4200 NSHGKIKPNQGGMLL

-4249 LAMGLFMVKPLVIDY
+4249 LAMGLFMVKPLVTDY

-4273 YDSEEAYFF
+4273 YDSEESYFF
-4282 SSESEDTGLSRVLL
+4282 SSESEDTGLSSVLL
-4296 RSFSVQDPLCANFR
+4296 RSFDVQDPLCANFR
-4310 PDLKNF
+4310 PDLENF

-4331 SCACLKCPKK
+4331 SCACLKCPIE
-4341 NTSAPY
+4341 NISAPY
-4347 LKNSKGNILFNLSAF
+4347 LKNSKGNTLFNLSAF

-4378 GWSFGVKIP
+4378 GWSFGVTIP
-4387 DQGQDTNI
+4387 NQGQDANL

-4418 YLNHLNNLILWQYLP
+4418 YLNHLNNLILWQHLP
-4433 PSVNWRQYG
+4433 SSVNWRQYG
-4442 IILYSHPYG
+4442 ITLYSHPYG

-4512 TNFIYDMV
+4512 TNFIYDML

-4571 FSSSDVAFISYI
+4571 FASSDVAFISYI

-4671 MALQGTTLLLS
+4671 MALQGTTLLLL
-4682 RILLHWDLLQKPR
+4682 RILLHWDLLQKLR
-4695 SHPVFLG
+4695 SQPVILG
-4702 PVTPSEDMDVKEEQM
+4702 PVNLSEDMDVKEEQM
-4717 RIWTGRTDSDILV
+4717 RIWTGRTNNDILV
-4730 LRNLRKSYPGFGKR
+4730 LRNLRKSYQGFGKR
-4744 NTAVNDISLG
+4744 SFAVNDISLG
-4754 IPRGECFGL
+4754 IPKGECFGL

-4775 KMLTGD
+4775 QMLTGD
-4781 IIPSSGYAAIRNPRG
+4781 ITPSSGYAIIRNPRG
-4796 DEMVLPSCGASG
+4796 DEMALSSSGAAG

-4834 SLRGVPK
+4834 RLRGVPK

-4846 VAGELVNR
+4846 VSGELVNR

-4861 EKPVSTYSG
+4861 EKPVNTYSG

-4883 GKPELLLLD
+4883 GKPEILLLD

-4899 PGSKRYLWKTIMKE
+4899 PGSKRCLWKTIMKE
-4913 VQEGCAAI
+4913 VQEGCAAV

-4934 TRLAIMV
+4934 SRLAIMV

-4951 QHIKNRFGAGY
+4951 QHVKNRFGAGY
-4962 TVKVW
+4962 TVKIW

-5010 ADLFRVLENN
+5010 ADLFKVLENK

-5040 INFATQQ
+5040 ISFATQQQ
-5047 QQTPYPTFE
+5047 QQTPYPTYPTFE
-5056 SSTNCI
+5056 SSTNHI